1 MEVRD
6 RILQAAALVFAD
18 AGFRGATTRRIAQE
32 AGVNEVTLF
41 RHFGS
46 KQRLLAAALQ
56 AAHTP
61 PRTAGLPDP
70 PRRPHRELLA
80 WAREQYQVLRER
92 RCLIRTCM
100 AEAGEHPRMARP
112 GNHTGAAA
120 VELRGWLGRLREE
133 GHTSASFDPVSA
145 TTMFM
150 GILFADALGRDVM
163 PEMYRRGEDAALR
176 EYVAIFLRGL
186 GVGTAPRRTG
196 TTRSP
201 GKAAAR

>member
-1 MEVRD
+1 MDVRD

-61 PRTAGLPDP
+61 ARTAGLPDP
-70 PRRPHRELLA
+70 SRHPERELLA

-120 VELRGWLGRLREE
+120 VELRSWLGRLRDA
-133 GHTSASFDPVSA
+133 GHASATFDPASA

-150 GILFADALGRDVM
+150 GTLFADALGRDVM
-163 PEMYRRGEDAALR
+163 PEMYRSDEDAALR
-176 EYVAIFLRGL
+176 EYVTIFLRGL
-186 GVGTAPRRTG
+186 GVGKATRRTRKA
-196 TTRSP
+196 RSTA
-201 GKAAAR
+201 KARAR